1 MKHKAVEALVRIQF
15 NIPEDE
21 PVTVNHV
28 MYDGSEYHFEVS
40 WYSDE
45 GDFYHQ
51 CNLKLPHISFQTKDF
66 SRC

>member
-15 NIPEDE
+15 NIPEEE
-21 PVTVNHV
+21 PVKVEFLAFYNNK
-28 MYDGSEYHFEVS
+28 YYFEVS

-51 CNLKLPHISFQTKDF
+51 CNLTLPHISFLTKDF
-66 SRC
+66 AC